1 MDSTA
6 QSLIQ
11 QIEATQAGEPWYGTS
26 RARLLE
32 GLTAAEAAAHPIAGG
47 RSIWEL
53 VLHMIA
59 WTREVTRRLQGQP
72 AAEPVEGDWPA
83 VPAAT
88 AQAWDAAQTE
98 LEAAHAG
105 LLAAVAAMPE
115 AQWRQIVGE
124 SREPALGTGVDVA
137 GMLVG
142 LAQHDAYH
150 TGQVVMV
157 RRALSSRR

>member
-11 QIEATQAGEPWYGTS
+11 QIQATQAGEPWYGTS

-32 GLTAAEAAAHPIAGG
+32 GLTADQAAAHPIAGG

-72 AAEPVEGDWPA
+72 VAEPVEGDWPPMP
-83 VPAAT
+83 VAT
-88 AQAWDAAQTE
+88 AQAWDATQAE
-98 LEAAHAG
+98 LAAAHSA
-105 LLAAVAAMPE
+105 LVAAVTAMPE
-115 AQWRQIVGE
+115 ARWRQIVGE

-150 TGQVVMV
+150 TGQLVIV
-157 RRALSSRR
+157 RRALSGAH